1 MNLTTIL
8 MLLLSLLA
16 LPSRA
21 GEISDCPDGQTC
33 LIVEDAYTGP
43 VRLFCL
49 TAPALQAPWGIQA
62 RDALRQ
68 HLHGTIRVLMDSQ
81 DGDGTP
87 IAELIR
93 EDGWNLGLEQV
104 RAGLAKVA
112 PERCDEP
119 AYLLAEAEAQRAAL
133 GVWSTP
139 YACPGPRYCKH
150 VRSCEEALFYLRQC
164 KRLEFDRDADGIPC
178 ENVCG
183 DSK

>member
-1 MNLTTIL
+1 